1 MSKQHLDTQK
11 DILEVL
17 FEKANDNFQE
27 LYDSTVEELSRIL
40 NLERSKADILLT
52 TSLQRQIDNLVLGAV
67 GDGNNPEVI
76 QARGDYTTLGGRL
89 TSHENAIMNLED
101 LIDPNDLNRIGDPSY
116 GSDWT
121 YEKDDRS
128 FIATKSTPI
137 IAGNGGITFAI
148 DKVPDMLKCTLNT
161 TDAGCNLGLYLRPG
175 WGGGASISP
184 LVGRNYPGINNG
196 TQVSFTGIRE
206 TIETALANYPDSQLI
221 LVFWN
226 NGVTSNPTTIE
237 VSDIQLYE
245 HDESFEVL
253 QSKMLEIYNPLVK
266 KDLISSANIGTSSSI
281 KIEETATGYSVEY
294 LTDIASGN
302 GGLNVYFNEVPE
314 QFDIDLTTKGVGV
327 AVGFYFFNASGG
339 YVSSIKN
346 YSSANDVTKKH
357 YHWDLDKTTIESQ
370 LAANPEWRL
379 RFLAWNNQPR
389 NVGDTILVENIY
401 TNSGMIYKVV
411 TNKVRDLVSEII
423 SQATT
428 IADIQSKMLIKG
440 EIGIDDISITDPQ
453 LSAIA
458 DFTKWGSSNA
468 ILEDGILSYSYT
480 STTGNN
486 GFQSKSIAKTTRGFI
501 RVELNILEIT
511 SGIRLYVSGKKTSDG
526 TANYVSIV
534 NITTAG
540 EFSRVIDLNN
550 LAVYNN
556 LDLSKPYTVLLANN
570 SGPASI
576 KLDKFD
582 VFDSVTDLDTS
593 KSLSENLND
602 MQSGIAALRTE
613 IDLIDTAGEI
623 QLADENGDKY
633 VLQVS
638 GGQLKVVPKL
648 PSNIL
653 YIGNS
658 LLLGFGTF
666 GMCASNNQEDY
677 YTYVNEY
684 LTEQGKTLTTD
695 RLGGSPYEGCTT
707 SEAQDT
713 WLNGTLLPKLN
724 DQLELVIVQLSD
736 NVNTPEKNAVFEEGS
751 KKMCQFIREHAPNA
765 RVAWVTAWYYNST
778 KQTWI
783 ANACAQYGCA
793 FVDITD
799 LPSVSGNK
807 SYVGAQITYPDGSVQ
822 EVTSDGVAS
831 HPSSQ
836 GMRQIADRIIDKLFK

>member
-27 LYDSTVEELSRIL
+27 LYDSTASELSRIL

-52 TSLQRQIDNLVLGAV
+52 TSLQKQIDNLVLGAV

-76 QARGDYTTLGGRL
+76 QARGDYDTLGGRL
-89 TSHENAIMNLED
+89 TSHEDAIIGLED

-116 GSDWT
+116 GSDWQ
-121 YEKDDRS
+121 YDRADRS
-128 FIATKSTPI
+128 FTATRENPI
-137 IAGNGGITFAI
+137 TGGNGGITFAI
-148 DKVPDMLKCTLNT
+148 NKVPDMLKCTLDT

-175 WGGGASISP
+175 WDGASISS
-184 LVGRNYPGINNG
+184 VVSKNYPGVQSG
-196 TQVSFTGIRE
+196 TQVSFTGIRSAV
-206 TIETALANYPDSQLI
+206 ETALANYPDSNLI

-226 NGVTSNPTTIE
+226 NGTTNNPTTIK
-237 VSDIQLYE
+237 VSDLQLYD
-245 HDESFEVL
+245 HGESYEVL
-253 QSKMLEIYNPLVK
+253 QSKMLELYGPLMTESM
-266 KDLISSANIGTSSSI
+266 IGSANVGTSSSVQI
-281 KIEETATGYSVEY
+281 SKVKNGYQVEY

-302 GGLNVYFNEVPE
+302 GGLNITMAKVPK

-327 AVGFYFFNASGG
+327 NTGFYFFNTSGG
-339 YVSSIKN
+339 FVSSIKN
-346 YSSANDVTKKH
+346 YSSSNDVTKKH
-357 YHWDLDKTTIESQ
+357 YHWDLDKVEIENQ
-370 LAANPEWRL
+370 LAANPDWRL
-379 RFLAWNNQPR
+379 RFLAWNSQPR
-389 NVGDTILVENIY
+389 NVGDSILVENIY
-401 TNSGMIYKVV
+401 SDSEMIYQVV
-411 TNKVRDLVSEII
+411 TDKVRDVVSEILE
-423 SQATT
+423 QAQV
-428 IADIQSKMLIKG
+428 IADLQSKMLVKGDVSIEDIK
-440 EIGIDDISITDPQ
+440 ITNPQ
-453 LSAIA
+453 LSAIE
-458 DFTKWGSSNA
+458 DWSKWGNSSTTF
-468 ILEDGILSYSYT
+468 EDGILSYEFT
-480 STTGNN
+480 SDSGNN
-486 GFQSKSIAKTTRGFI
+486 GFQSKSISKTTRGFLQ
-501 RVELNILEIT
+501 VELNILEI
-511 SGIRLYVSGKKTSDG
+511 SRGVRMYVSGKKTTDG

-534 NITTAG
+534 NITEAG
-540 EFSRVIDLNN
+540 AFSRNIDLNN

-556 LDLSKPYTVLLANN
+556 LDLSKPYTVLLANS

-576 KLDKFD
+576 KLDKFN

-602 MQSGIAALRTE
+602 MQSSIAALRTE
-613 IDLIDTAGEI
+613 IGLIDTSSELS
-623 QLADENGDKY
+623 LADENGQKY
-633 VLQVS
+633 ILQVS
-638 GGQLKVVPKL
+638 GGQLKVIPKL

-666 GMCASNNQEDY
+666 GMCASNNKEDY
-677 YTYVNEY
+677 YTYVNDY
-684 LTEQGKTLTTD
+684 LTEQGKSLTTD

-713 WLNGTLLPKLN
+713 WLNGSLLPKLN

-736 NVNTPEKNAVFEEGS
+736 NVNTPEKNAVFEEGA

-783 ANACAQYGCA
+783 ANACSQYGCV
-793 FVDITD
+793 FIDITD
-799 LPSVSGNK
+799 LPAVSGNR

-836 GMRQIADRIIDKLFK
+836 GMKQVADRIIEKLFK